1 MIIVLLAEGFE
12 EIEALTPVDMLR
24 RASLTIKT
32 VGISGK
38 TVMGAHGIS
47 VACDLL
53 PDEVD
58 LSLVDMVILP
68 GGMPGT
74 LNLFSSP
81 FTEKAVR
88 SVLEANGRVA
98 AICAAPL
105 ILGRYGLLNG
115 VVATCYPG
123 FENEL
128 RGAILVDKDVI
139 TFDNITTARGMG
151 VAAEFSLELIRLL
164 CDESTAAK
172 ISNAICRRNDDFL
185 IF

>member
-12 EIEALTPVDMLR
+12 EIEALTPVDILR
-24 RASLTIKT
+24 RASLTVKT
-32 VGISGK
+32 VGISGR
-38 TVMGAHGIS
+38 TVKGAHGIS

-74 LNLFSSP
+74 LNLFDSP
-81 FTEKAVR
+81 FTEKAVK
-88 SVLEANGRVA
+88 SVLEMNGRVA

-105 ILGRYGLLNG
+105 ILGRYGLLDG
-115 VVATCYPG
+115 KAATCYPG

-128 RGAILVDKDVI
+128 CGAVLMDKGVI
-139 TFDNITTARGMG
+139 TSDRITTARGMG
-151 VAAEFSLELIRLL
+151 VAVEFSLELIRLL
-164 CDESTAAK
+164 CDEGAAAK
-172 ISNAICRRNDDFL
+172 ISDAICRECDNSHH
-185 IF
+185 